1 MAHSSENERRHEDA
15 QAHIRATVMNEICE
29 VMHKTGLPPMVV
41 MCLVAQAVGS
51 IYRETA
57 DAHSGPSACGCG
69 WRPHEGSD
77 VDVLCSALLVAC
89 TRRQRRDLMT
99 MQIAGRA

>member
-1 MAHSSENERRHEDA
+1 MAYSSENERRHEEA

-41 MCLVAQAVGS
+41 MRLVAQAIGS

-57 DAHSGPSACGCG
+57 DTHSGPSACGCG
-69 WRPHEGSD
+69 WRPNEGD
-77 VDVLCSALLVAC
+77 VDVLCQALLAAC
-89 TRRQRRDLMT
+89 TRRPRRDLAT